1 MGFNCGVVGLPNV
14 GKSTIFNALTAA
26 GASAENFPFCTIEP
40 NVGVVPVPDVRLARL
55 AEIAK
60 SEKIIPTSLDIV
72 DIAGLVKGA
81 SEGEGLGNQFLGH
94 IKQVDA
100 IAHVVRCFEDENI
113 AHVAGAI
120 DPAYDIE
127 VIETEL
133 LLADLATL
141 SKRITQTG
149 KRIKTGDKE
158 VIKALDR
165 YKALEEKL
173 SDGVSARLA
182 MGDDPEFY
190 RDLFLITAKP
200 LLYVCNISED
210 QIGEETEK
218 IKAVRRIAEDEGAP
232 VVVISGG
239 IEAELS
245 VMDEADKKEFLVDY
259 GLSEPGLNNF
269 IRTGYEML
277 NLITYFT
284 TGPEETRAWTVTK
297 GSKAPQAAGVIHTDF
312 ERGFI
317 KAEVISYDDLDR
329 LGSEAAVK
337 EAGLLRIEGKEYVF
351 KDGDVAHFRFNV
363 T

>member
-26 GASAENFPFCTIEP
+26 GAQAENFPFCTIEP
-40 NVGVVPVPDVRLARL
+40 NIGVVAVPDDRLARL
-55 AEIAK
+55 AGMSR
-60 SEKIIPTSLDIV
+60 SEKILPTSLDIV

-100 IAHVVRCFEDENI
+100 IAHVVRCFEDDNI
-113 AHVAGAI
+113 THVAGAI
-120 DPAYDIE
+120 DPVADIE

-133 LLADLATL
+133 LLADLATVA
-141 SKRITQTG
+141 KRITQTG
-149 KRIKTGDKE
+149 KRAKTGDKD
-158 VIKALDR
+158 VAKALDR
-165 YKALEEKL
+165 YKSLEAKL
-173 SDGVSARLA
+173 SEGVSARKVI
-182 MGDDPEFY
+182 GDDPEFY
-190 RDLFLITAKP
+190 KDLFLITAKP
-200 LLYVCNISED
+200 IVYVCNISED
-210 QIGEETEK
+210 QIGEETDK

-232 VVVISGG
+232 VVVICGG

-245 VMDEADKKEFLVDY
+245 VMDADDKTEFLADY
-259 GLSEPGLNNF
+259 GLSEPGLNSF
-269 IRTGYEML
+269 IRTGYELL

-284 TGPEETRAWTVTK
+284 TGPKETRAWTVTK

-317 KAEVISYDDLDR
+317 KAEVISFDDLDR

-337 EAGLLRIEGKEYVF
+337 DAGLLRIEGKEYIF
-351 KDGDVAHFRFNV
+351 HDGDVAHFRFNV
-363 T
+363 